1 MKGLGD
7 LKLFQTFGGR
17 AGAAAVRVI
26 AAFLA
31 RAPEPEPCLEAA
43 PELEP
48 PLVPQPQVSEPEPPP
63 VPQPQPDEAAGALEL
78 KLAPEPELGPK
89 VAPEPEP
96 EPVDAVERLLGARPG
111 AAWGRLRGR
120 TPQLLSA
127 WQVRPSFSHKS
138 QHTIREGALF
148 GAFLMVRGRRSSASP
163 STSTM
168 RWHWCAATKPSN
180 LAAHENG

>member
-1 MKGLGD
+1 M
-7 LKLFQTFGGR
+7 R
-17 AGAAAVRVI
+17 
-26 AAFLA
+26 
-31 RAPEPEPCLEAA
+31 P
-43 PELEP
+43 
-48 PLVPQPQVSEPEPPP
+48 PPP
-63 VPQPQPDEAAGALEL
+63 VGSFVASAEQEGLPTIGASMAWRRRIRAHIWMVEL

-96 EPVDAVERLLGARPG
+96 EPADAVERLLGARPG